1 MGFPQVRSPSLPH
14 INSRTWHNLCMSNG
28 VIIILRGGLVT
39 SEIIKAAFVD
49 WIIHRDIGGIIS
61 GGVHQP
67 SQMMKECS

>member
-1 MGFPQVRSPSLPH
+1 
-14 INSRTWHNLCMSNG
+14 MSNG